1 MCVYFRGHRKGNK
14 GKGTEEREEE
24 ERKREEGIIF
34 NQREEGTGLIPLY
47 ISYL

>member
-1 MCVYFRGHRKGNK
+1 MFILEGIGKER
-14 GKGTEEREEE
+14 GKGTEEEGRGI
-24 ERKREEGIIF
+24 KEEGIIF